1 MGMLHRDVKV
11 RYERLARLAQ
21 ILEHFVRHSGGV
33 KIHEAQAFEA
43 RQRQEAVEQSTEIL
57 LAVEITPP
65 FREILR
71 HEIQFLDPLIQ
82 QARASRTIMSLQW
95 ERCLPR
101 ILGMAQN
108 EQAWRQR
115 R

>member
-43 RQRQEAVEQSTEIL
+43 LQRQEAVEQSTEIL

-82 QARASRTIMSLQW
+82 QGAARGRSYPCSGSGARPGYWGWRRTNRHGGSR
-95 ERCLPR
+95 R
-101 ILGMAQN
+101 
-108 EQAWRQR
+108 
-115 R
+115 